1 MVNLM
6 IIGVDCDG
14 VLTDMSAYIYEY
26 GEKYFKRKPSNLD
39 GYSTAEIFD
48 CSDKDEF
55 RFGLRYF
62 FTYCKKWPPR
72 NGAAEIISKLNKDG
86 HELYEITARK
96 FVTMKNPLGWYS
108 RLLYEQWLKK
118 YGFEFKDIF
127 YCSESN
133 APADKLIGCRK
144 YSVDLMIDD
153 KPEVA
158 LRLADND
165 VKVLLF
171 DTRYNQNVNHSNII
185 RVYDWNDVY
194 EKIVEIVKE

>member
-1 MVNLM
+1 M

-39 GYSTAEIFD
+39 GYSTSEIFN
-48 CSDKDEF
+48 CSAKDEF

-72 NGAAEIISKLNKDG
+72 SGAAETISKLNNDG
-86 HELYEITARK
+86 HKLYEITARK
-96 FVTMKNPLGWYS
+96 FVTMHNPLGWYS
-108 RLLYEQWLKK
+108 RFLYEQWLKK
-118 YGFEFKDIF
+118 YCFSFKDIF

-133 APADKLIGCRK
+133 APDDKLIGCSK
-144 YSVDLMIDD
+144 YSVNIMIDD

-158 LRLADND
+158 LHLANNGI
-165 VKVLLF
+165 KVLLY
-171 DTRYNQNVNHSNII
+171 DTRYNQNVVNKNII
-185 RVYDWNDVY
+185 RVYDWNDIYVNIANI
-194 EKIVEIVKE
+194 EKE

>member
-1 MVNLM
+1 M

-26 GEKYFKRKPSNLD
+26 GEKYFKRKPCNLD

-62 FTYCKKWPPR
+62 FTYCKKWSPR
-72 NGAAEIISKLNKDG
+72 SGAVEIISKLNNDG

-96 FVTMKNPLGWYS
+96 FVTMHNPLGWYS
-108 RLLYEQWLKK
+108 RFLYEQWLKK
-118 YGFEFKDIF
+118 HCFSFKDIF

-133 APADKLIGCRK
+133 APDDKLNGCRK
-144 YSVDLMIDD
+144 HSVDLMIED
-153 KPEVA
+153 KPDVA
-158 LRLADND
+158 LHLADNGI
-165 VKVLLF
+165 KVLLF
-171 DTRYNQNVNHSNII
+171 DTRYNQNVNHDNIV
-185 RVYDWNDVY
+185 RVCDWNGVY
-194 EKIVEIVKE
+194 EKIAEMHI